1 MQFSVRLP
9 DEAGVTLVFPVVQR
23 CEGSEAA
30 WTEVAA
36 DDASREQLEMPAPVI
51 VVTAGA
57 GSERL
62 MTLGAAG
69 LLAAGCVASG
79 GGPGAAPPT
88 DMTSAVLRR
97 AAGWL
102 LLLPLA
108 CVLLLGAAAPAS
120 AHATLIG
127 TDPVE
132 GAVLDDRA
140 RRGDLHL
147 QRVGDRRAGGH
158 PVFDAAGEEV
168 ASSATVRD
176 AELVVHLDEE
186 VGEGTLVV
194 VWRLV
199 SEDGHPIG
207 GSLTFSVG
215 APSDNVDVPT
225 TSADA
230 DTTAPLPLSVVRW
243 LGYLGLLVA
252 DRGSDVRGALPARRP
267 RGRWFAPAPARRRPP
282 RRGTGR
288 PRVAPRSAARRAL
301 PARPARVGARRRLDL
316 VGAGADGVRRTC
328 RRRRRTGARVALP
341 VAEPDR
347 ARTTLVLAGCAVALA
362 APALTGHTRAA
373 SPEAL
378 VVAVDAL
385 HLVAGAVW
393 LGGLVAIALVLSDL
407 AARDDSG
414 AVALSRFS
422 TCASGVLA
430 VLLVTGT
437 FGAWRIAGSWGALLD
452 TGYGGL
458 LLVKVLLVLVAVA
471 IAAWNRFSLLPRLR
485 DASRRRERRDAAGLL
500 VRTTLAEAGVL
511 VAVLLVTG
519 FLVDRSPEVVV
530 AADASRPGAAD
541 AAQSVELGE
550 LTGEVTLEPVGVG
563 PTTVTIELT
572 DDAGRPAEGF
582 EAPRLSL
589 STDERR
595 PRRRLADSHGSGHLL
610 RRRGDPHRRHVGG
623 AGLACAP
630 RSSTT
635 RSRRSSSTCAE
646 RSQPRSTFSIGRPL
660 ASSST
665 SLSR

>member
-1 MQFSVRLP
+1 
-9 DEAGVTLVFPVVQR
+9 
-23 CEGSEAA
+23 
-30 WTEVAA
+30 
-36 DDASREQLEMPAPVI
+36 
-51 VVTAGA
+51 
-57 GSERL
+57 
-62 MTLGAAG
+62 
-69 LLAAGCVASG
+69 
-79 GGPGAAPPT
+79 
-88 DMTSAVLRR
+88 MTSVVVRR

-132 GAVLDDRA
+132 GAVLDTAPDDVTFTFNESVI
-140 RRGDLHL
+140 G
-147 QRVGDRRAGGH
+147 VPAGIR
-158 PVFDAAGEEV
+158 VFDATGEEV

-186 VGEGTLVV
+186 VDEGTLVV

-215 APSDNVDVPT
+215 APSDVVDVPT

-252 DRGSDVRGALPARRP
+252 TGAAIFAVLFLPAGRDADGSRRRLRAAVRPAAGLAALGWLLAVPLVALYQLGVGASALGDGSTWSALAPMEYVVPAAVVAGLVLVALALPVREP
-267 RGRWFAPAPARRRPP
+267 DG
-282 RRGTGR
+282 
-288 PRVAPRSAARRAL
+288 ARRA
-301 PARPARVGARRRLDL
+301 
-316 VGAGADGVRRTC
+316 
-328 RRRRRTGARVALP
+328 
-341 VAEPDR
+341 
-347 ARTTLVLAGCAVALA
+347 LVLAGCVVALA
-362 APALTGHTRAA
+362 APAFTGHTRAA

-378 VVAVDAL
+378 VVAVDVL

-393 LGGLVAIALVLSDL
+393 LGGLVAVALVLADL

-422 TCASGVLA
+422 TCASAVLA

-437 FGAWRIAGSWGALLD
+437 LGAWRIAGSWGALLD

-458 LLVKVLLVLVAVA
+458 LLVKFLLVLVAVA
-471 IAAWNRFSLLPRLR
+471 IAAWNRFSLLPGLR

-519 FLVDRSPEVVV
+519 FLVDRSPEVAV
-530 AADASRPGAAD
+530 AADASSPGAAS
-541 AAQSVELGE
+541 AGESVELGE
-550 LTGEVTLEPVGVG
+550 LTGEVTLEPVAVG

-589 STDERR
+589 STDGVD
-595 PRRRLADSHGSGHLL
+595 L
-610 RRRGDPHRRHVGG
+610 G
-623 AGLACAP
+623 AV
-630 RSSTT
+630 
-635 RSRRSSSTCAE
+635 
-646 RSQPRSTFSIGRPL
+646 
-660 ASSST
+660 
-665 SLSR
+665 SLSNQGPGVYSGDVVIPTAGAWEVQVSLRTTEFDNPVKTIVFDVR